1 MKTYEINNQSELEQF
16 KDEYGY
22 KVNGNL
28 DVKCSLN
35 IQKRLYVEG
44 SLSIKAGESIKAGGY
59 IKAGGSIKAGGYI
72 EAGEYIEA
80 RGYIEAGEYIEAG
93 GYIKAGGYIEAG
105 WWYIKAGGSIKAGG
119 YIKAGE
125 YIEAGGYIEAGEYIE
140 ARGSYGISAGLQI
153 TCKDKLTFG
162 LKCFAGICP
171 WRKISDEE
179 KTITCGKFEGGVVE
193 YGILR
198 EIGLEDSKVKIT
210 CEGKEVEISRESA
223 KALNLI

>member
-44 SLSIKAGESIKAGGY
+44 SLSIKAGESIKAGG
-59 IKAGGSIKAGGYI
+59 SIEAGGYI
-72 EAGEYIEA
+72 EAG
-80 RGYIEAGEYIEAG
+80 GPIEAGEYIEAG
-93 GYIKAGGYIEAG
+93 GYIKAGEYIEAG
-105 WWYIKAGGSIKAGG
+105 W
-119 YIKAGE
+119 
-125 YIEAGGYIEAGEYIE
+125 YIEAGGYIEAGD
-140 ARGSYGISAGLQI
+140 SFGISAGLQI

-162 LKCFAGICP
+162 LKCFAGICT
-171 WRKISDEE
+171 WRKIIDEE

-198 EIGLEDSKVKIT
+198 ETGLKDSKVKIMW
-210 CEGKEVEISRESA
+210 EGKTVEISRESA
-223 KALNLI
+223 KALNLIK